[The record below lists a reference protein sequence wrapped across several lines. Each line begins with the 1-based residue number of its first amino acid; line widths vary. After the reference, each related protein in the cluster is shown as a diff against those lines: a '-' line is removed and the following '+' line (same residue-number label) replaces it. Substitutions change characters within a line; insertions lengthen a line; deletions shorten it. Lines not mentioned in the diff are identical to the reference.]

1 MPATLWV
8 MAISL
13 PWVMAISLP
22 RVMAI
27 SLPWVMVFDLP
38 TSAADDGLL
47 TSLLSPSLRSFDLAG
62 GL

>member
-13 PWVMAISLP
+13 S
-22 RVMAI
+22 
-27 SLPWVMVFDLP
+27 WVMVFDLP

-47 TSLLSPSLRSFDLAG
+47 ASLLVELRI
-62 GL
+62 